1 MIKPMAEVPRTTR
14 SAVGMSPWC
23 ALATTMG
30 KMAAGIAAWMTS
42 TDFRATSSGAKRV
55 NVMISGES
63 EDANGDGCR
72 DRPPAVTHGL
82 PIHIV
87 GDQRATEKQPERNC
101 ADR

>member
-1 MIKPMAEVPRTTR
+1 MAEVPRTTR

-30 KMAAGIAAWMTS
+30 KMAAGMAAWMTS
-42 TDFRATSSGAKRV
+42 TDFRATSNGAKRV
-55 NVMISGES
+55 NVIINAGRARMRTAA
-63 EDANGDGCR
+63 DAAIVR
-72 DRPPAVTHGL
+72 PAVTHGL
-82 PIHIV
+82 PIHIA